1 MDRMDQVEKFGQ
13 LIQKTVLENPVKA
26 RKTMIAACRIQQ
38 AGTVL
43 PSSKVSPCH
52 RYASKSITATMIDAF
67 SSPEKSAMVS
77 IFIPC
82 EPLDAAGITPF
93 SVEAL
98 SGFLGGIHA
107 EQVFLNRAEEDGA
120 SKTLCSF
127 HRIFH
132 GAMSSGV
139 VPSPKMLIY
148 TNLAC
153 DANMT
158 GFPYIIDRYKIPSFF
173 IEVPYERSEDAV
185 GYVAGQLRE
194 MVTFISDI
202 SGKKISD
209 ATLQKAAQ
217 RSHRTSEYY
226 LEYLKYQA
234 DHALKG
240 DIACELYGVFTGH
253 IMLGTK
259 KAETYCRRMLSEIKK
274 AKGNDAIRLVWL
286 HMIPFLQPSVNK
298 FLSYT
303 DKARITACDLVY
315 DSMLHTDPS
324 DPYDAM
330 ARRMV
335 YSCYNGDYKWRTQRA
350 LEAAELTKADGMV
363 VFAHWGCK
371 STFGASQLFK
381 RTFEKAGFPTLIL
394 DGDGGDPT
402 NCSDGQMATR
412 FGAFIEMLE
421 DKRK

>member
-1 MDRMDQVEKFGQ
+1 
-13 LIQKTVLENPVKA
+13 
-26 RKTMIAACRIQQ
+26 
-38 AGTVL
+38 
-43 PSSKVSPCH
+43 
-52 RYASKSITATMIDAF
+52 
-67 SSPEKSAMVS
+67 
-77 IFIPC
+77 
-82 EPLDAAGITPF
+82 
-93 SVEAL
+93 
-98 SGFLGGIHA
+98 
-107 EQVFLNRAEEDGA
+107 
-120 SKTLCSF
+120 
-127 HRIFH
+127 
-132 GAMSSGV
+132 MSSGI
-139 VPSPKMLIY
+139 VPNPKMLIY

-185 GYVAGQLRE
+185 EYVAGQLRE
-194 MVTFISDI
+194 MVTFISDV
-202 SGKKISD
+202 SGKKISE
-209 ATLQKAAQ
+209 TMLRKAVL
-217 RSHRTSEYY
+217 RSQRTSEYY
-226 LEYLKYQA
+226 LEHLKYQA

-253 IMLGTK
+253 IMMGTK
-259 KAETYCRRMLSEIKK
+259 KAENYSRRMLSEIKK

-298 FLSYT
+298 FLSFT

-315 DSMLHTDPS
+315 DSMMQIDPAK
-324 DPYDAM
+324 PYDAM

-335 YSCYNGDYKWRTQRA
+335 YSCYNGDYKWRVQRA
-350 LEAAELTKADGMV
+350 LEAAELTKADGVV

-371 STFGASQLFK
+371 STFGASALFK
-381 RTFEKAGFPTLIL
+381 RSFEESGYPTLIL

-421 DKRK
+421 GRRK

>member
-1 MDRMDQVEKFGQ
+1 MDKTDQVEKFGQ
-13 LIQKTVLENPVKA
+13 LIQKTVLENPAKA
-26 RKTMIAACRIQQ
+26 RKVMIAACRIQQ

-52 RYASKSITATMIDAF
+52 RYASKSITATMIDAL

-82 EPLDAAGITPF
+82 EPLAAAGITPF

-107 EQVFLNRAEEDGA
+107 EQVFLNRAEDDGA

-132 GAMSSGV
+132 GAMSFGI

-158 GFPYIIDRYKIPSFF
+158 GFPYIINRYKIPSFF

-185 GYVAGQLRE
+185 RYVSGQLRE
-194 MVTFISDI
+194 MVTFISDL

-209 ATLQKAAQ
+209 DVLRKAAQ

-226 LEYLKYQA
+226 LEHLKYQA
-234 DHALKG
+234 NHALKG

-259 KAETYCRRMLSEIKK
+259 TAENYCRRMLSDIKK
-274 AKGNDAIRLVWL
+274 SKTNDALRLVWL
-286 HMIPFLQPSVNK
+286 HMIPFLQPSINK
-298 FLSYT
+298 FLSDT

-315 DSMLHTDPS
+315 DSMLHIDPA
-324 DPYDAM
+324 DPYNAM

-335 YSCYNGDYKWRTQRA
+335 YSCYNGDYQWRVQRA
-350 LEAAELTKADGMV
+350 LEAAELTNADGMV

-381 RTFEKAGFPTLIL
+381 RSFEEAGYPTLIL

-412 FGAFIEMLE
+412 FGAFLEMLE
-421 DKRK
+421 DRRK

>member
-1 MDRMDQVEKFGQ
+1 M
-13 LIQKTVLENPVKA
+13 QKKTAHQKHSVL
-26 RKTMIAACRIQQ
+26 
-38 AGTVL
+38 
-43 PSSKVSPCH
+43 SPNIS
-52 RYASKSITATMIDAF
+52 RS
-67 SSPEKSAMVS
+67 
-77 IFIPC
+77 
-82 EPLDAAGITPF
+82 
-93 SVEAL
+93 
-98 SGFLGGIHA
+98 
-107 EQVFLNRAEEDGA
+107 
-120 SKTLCSF
+120 
-127 HRIFH
+127 
-132 GAMSSGV
+132 MSSGV

-158 GFPYIIDRYKIPSFF
+158 SFPDIIGRYKIPNFF

-185 GYVAGQLRE
+185 GYVAGQLQE

-209 ATLQKAAQ
+209 SMLRKAVQ

-226 LEYLKYQA
+226 LEHLKYQA
-234 DHALKG
+234 NHALKG

-259 KAETYCRRMLSEIKK
+259 KAEIYCRRILSEIKK

-303 DKARITACDLVY
+303 DKARVTACDLVY
-315 DSMLHTDPS
+315 DSMLHIDPS
-324 DPYDAM
+324 KPYDAM

-335 YSCYNGDYKWRTQRA
+335 YSCYNGDYKWRVQRA
-350 LEAAELTKADGMV
+350 LEAAKLTKADGIV

-371 STFGASQLFK
+371 STFGASALFK
-381 RTFEKAGFPTLIL
+381 RTFEEAGFQTLIL
-394 DGDGGDPT
+394 DGDGGDPA

-421 DKRK
+421 DRRK